1 MSDTTTDQIGVY
13 VGEDDPEIVNFHYS
27 NPELQQDPTPL
38 YERMREKC
46 PVARSERYDG
56 FWILSKYEDLSNAYH
71 QPTVYSSRSVSIP
84 SYFGNERQAI
94 PVEIDPPDHTKY
106 RQILTPLFTPQRLKA
121 LDEPIRTHTNL
132 LIDSFIDR
140 GECEYIS
147 EFATALPTRI
157 FLELMGWPIADAP
170 MFLDWTVKLM
180 RGVPG
185 DEEATL
191 RLQEEAAL
199 QLFTYFAGAL
209 DERDELG
216 PPVTGP
222 DADFIDY
229 LRAASFAGERPLTQ
243 FEILDIIFIFLLAG
257 LDTTQ
262 AILGYSTEF
271 LATNPD
277 YRQDLLD
284 NPDVLDSA
292 IEELLRWFAP
302 VFPARVLTVDVA
314 VRGVP
319 MQAGDRV
326 LLLMSAANRDPDE
339 FENADVIDFRRHP
352 NRHLA
357 FGAGAHRCLGSHL
370 ARTML
375 HTAFA
380 EWHRRIPDYRVKR
393 ETEVLRHACSIRGV
407 DELHLEF
414 APSEG

>member
-1 MSDTTTDQIGVY
+1 MSDTTTDHIGVY

-38 YERMREKC
+38 YERIRQTC
-46 PVARSERYDG
+46 PVAKSERFGG
-56 FWILSKYEDLSNAYH
+56 FWILSKYDDVQNAYH

-84 SYFGNERQAI
+84 PFFGNERQAI

-121 LDEPIRTHTNL
+121 MDEPIRTHTNL
-132 LIDSFIDR
+132 LIDAFIHR
-140 GECEYIS
+140 GECEYVS

-157 FLELMGWPIADAP
+157 FLELMGWPVEDAP

-185 DEEATL
+185 DDEATR
-191 RLQEEAAL
+191 RLQEESGL
-199 QLFTYFAGAL
+199 QLFTYFASAL
-209 DERDELG
+209 DDREELG
-216 PPVTGP
+216 PPASGP

-229 LRAASFAGERPLTQ
+229 LRGASFAGERPLTQ

-271 LATNPD
+271 LATHPH

-284 NPDVLDSA
+284 HPDVLDSA

-302 VFPARVLTVDVA
+302 VFPGRVLTEDVA

-319 MQAGDRV
+319 MQAEDRV

-339 FENADVIDFRRHP
+339 FEQPDLIDFRRHP

-375 HTAFA
+375 HIAFA
-380 EWHRRIPDYRVKR
+380 EWHRRIPHYRVKTG
-393 ETEVLRHACSIRGV
+393 TEVVRHACSIRGV

-414 APSEG
+414 PAPT